1 MRGNLDEAFGFHEG
15 SLRLRIQRQQ
25 LLASNIANADTP
37 NYKARDL
44 DFSKA
49 LQGQLMS
56 TADAAS
62 LKQTN
67 PAHLGVRG
75 GSRPVETQLRAASQN
90 SQDGNTVDLDIERA
104 AFAENALHYEA
115 ELALTNARIK
125 SLLAVL
131 QG

>member
-1 MRGNLDEAFGFHEG
+1 MRGNLDEVFGFHEG

-44 DFSKA
+44 DFAKA

-56 TADAAS
+56 TADAAD
-62 LKQTN
+62 LTQTN

-75 GSRPVETQLRAASQN
+75 ASRPVQTQLRAASQN

-125 SLLAVL
+125 SLLTVL

>member
-1 MRGNLDEAFGFHEG
+1 MLGNLDEVFGFHEG

-37 NYKARDL
+37 NYKAREL
-44 DFSKA
+44 DFAKA

-56 TADAAS
+56 TADAGS
-62 LKQTN
+62 LTQTN
-67 PAHLGVRG
+67 PAHLGG
-75 GSRPVETQLRAASQN
+75 AGASRPVQTQLRAASQN

-115 ELALTNARIK
+115 ELTFANARIK